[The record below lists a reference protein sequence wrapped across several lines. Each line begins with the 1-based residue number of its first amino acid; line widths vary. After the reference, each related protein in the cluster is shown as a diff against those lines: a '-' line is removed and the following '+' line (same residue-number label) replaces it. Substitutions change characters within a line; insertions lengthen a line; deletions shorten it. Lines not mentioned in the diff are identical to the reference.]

1 MCMLLLVFIEDHL
14 VQNSYPSPPA
24 YDLTLYKS
32 QRVQTGS
39 RPADHN
45 GLGRVEKAVINSH
58 PLQAV

>member
-1 MCMLLLVFIEDHL
+1 MV
-14 VQNSYPSPPA
+14 YPNATKDMPKI
-24 YDLTLYKS
+24 LTLYIS

>member
-1 MCMLLLVFIEDHL
+1 MAGNI
-14 VQNSYPSPPA
+14 
-24 YDLTLYKS
+24 YDMEFCHPIIVLTLYIS